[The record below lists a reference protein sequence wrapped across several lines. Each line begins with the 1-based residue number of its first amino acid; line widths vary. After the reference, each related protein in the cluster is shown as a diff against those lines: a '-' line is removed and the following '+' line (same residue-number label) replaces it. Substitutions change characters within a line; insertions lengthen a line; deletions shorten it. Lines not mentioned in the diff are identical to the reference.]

1 MNINSR
7 ITGTMVLKHTNGF
20 SLNFSSSQSYE
31 VVPLVVTEDGLST
44 GFIQEIV
51 HIQEH
56 CVGRYVGRPVQ
67 ATAHR
72 LSPGQT

>member
-1 MNINSR
+1 M
-7 ITGTMVLKHTNGF
+7 KPTNGF
-20 SLNFSSSQSYE
+20 SPNFSSSQSYE
-31 VVPLVVTEDGLST
+31 VAPLVVTKDGLST

-51 HIQEH
+51 FKTED

-72 LSPGQT
+72 LSPGKT